1 MVQGFAQAADDQHQH
16 QNDQVSKSDF
26 HASDPSAIRVAEY
39 IVPLRI
45 GSRIFDPRL
54 FTTCL
59 AIVLIGA
66 LIALGRWQLHRADAK
81 RALDER
87 FAAGADVTRTIDRET
102 PPLPRYQHIEA
113 SGAYDS
119 SRQVLI
125 DNMSSGQGR
134 AGYYV
139 ITPFAL
145 GGGGWILVNRGW
157 VPLGASRSQ
166 KPHIA
171 VPEGPRELHGRA
183 DDLPRAG
190 LQLGPRVS
198 LAPPYPVVA
207 SFPTRAEIAGLLH
220 EQAWSRAAEVV
231 LLDPGEP
238 DGYLRDWQPPGFPPM
253 RHLAYAVQWFGLAL
267 TLGVIYVVTNIRR
280 APANSANPRTGRLG

>member
-1 MVQGFAQAADDQHQH
+1 
-16 QNDQVSKSDF
+16 
-26 HASDPSAIRVAEY
+26 
-39 IVPLRI
+39 VPIRI

-54 FTTCL
+54 FTTFL
-59 AIVLIGA
+59 AIVLIAA
-66 LIALGRWQLHRADAK
+66 LLALGRWQLWRADAK
-81 RALDER
+81 RALDDR
-87 FAAGADVTRTIDRET
+87 FAAGADATRTIDRET

-119 SRQVLI
+119 ARQVLI

-145 GGGGWILVNRGW
+145 RGGGWILVNRGW
-157 VPLGASRSQ
+157 VPLGASHAD
-166 KPHIA
+166 KPPVG
-171 VPEGPRELHGRA
+171 VPQGPRELHGRT

-190 LQLGPRVS
+190 LQLGPRAA

-207 SFPTRAEIAGLLH
+207 NFPTHDEIAGVLH
-220 EQAWSRAAEVV
+220 ERAWSRAADVV

-238 DGYLRDWQPPGFPPM
+238 DGYLRQWQPPGFPPM

-267 TLGVIYVVTNIRR
+267 TLAVIYVVTNVRR
-280 APANSANPRTGRLG
+280 APADGAHPGAGRRC